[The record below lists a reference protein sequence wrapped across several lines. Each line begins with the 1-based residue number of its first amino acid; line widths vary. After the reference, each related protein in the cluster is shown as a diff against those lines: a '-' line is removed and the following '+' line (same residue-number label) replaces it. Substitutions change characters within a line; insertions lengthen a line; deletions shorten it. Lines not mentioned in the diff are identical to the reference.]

1 MDKQSRFARVIL
13 NGFYAYFAEF
23 ENITLAARTRFEQAE
38 WAIMQDFSSRRID
51 VYKETVMETLEVAR
65 HIAGDQIEELS
76 FWADT
81 RSLYAELVK
90 GMTNFEIAET
100 FYNSIFNSH
109 FGHRSIRN
117 EYAFVFSPQGDVPPV
132 DMGRVVNHYAV
143 EGNLRRAFSQL
154 LEDYAFNIPYENL
167 ERDVTG
173 IVQAI
178 ERHLSTRFDVDRAG
192 LELQVLEHHF
202 FRNKASYIVGRLYVE
217 GDQMPF
223 VLPLLHN
230 ESDDSPAIYV
240 DAFLFGPDQVSLL
253 FSFTRSYFM
262 VDASIPS
269 QYVLFLQQLMPKKE
283 ISEIYSSIG
292 HFRHGKTYFYRT
304 STRHIRSTDDQFM
317 VAPGIKGMVMTVF
330 TLPSYEY
337 VFKIIKDRFT
347 PPKEVTHQIVKDKYH
362 LVKRWDRAG
371 RMADTQE
378 FNNLVFDASRF
389 SPELMDEL
397 YATCPSQIRVN
408 GRALI
413 IKHCYV
419 ERRMNPLNLYLQDA
433 SDDEVNEVMNDYGNA
448 IKQLAAANI
457 FPGDMLLKNFG
468 VTRHGRVVFY
478 DYDEIEPLVDCHF
491 RRIPPPRDEMD
502 EMSDQ
507 PWYSVGRKISSPRSS
522 ACFSPVTRGR
532 GPPSTHN
539 MPTSMMPTSGSVSR
553 IKSVTVSLRTFT
565 PIREGSVSRSDKRG
579 PEHGFTVFNSAWSG
593 FVWQCQ
599 LRSTVATWSAA
610 G

>member
-1 MDKQSRFARVIL
+1 LDRQQRFARVVL
-13 NGFYAYFAEF
+13 NGFYAYFADF
-23 ENITLAARTRFEQAE
+23 ENITLAARTRFEQAQWSRMVE
-38 WAIMQDFSSRRID
+38 VSSRRID
-51 VYKETVMETLEVAR
+51 IYKETVMETLSAAR
-65 HIAGDQIEELS
+65 QIAGEHIDDLS
-76 FWADT
+76 FWSQT
-81 RSLYAELVK
+81 RSIYANLVQ

-109 FGHRSIRN
+109 FGHRGIRN

-132 DMGRVVNHYAV
+132 DMGRVVNRYPVA
-143 EGNLRRAFSQL
+143 GDPASAFDRL
-154 LEDYAFNIPYENL
+154 LDDYAFNVPFEDQA
-167 ERDVTG
+167 RDVAS
-173 IVQAI
+173 ICEAI
-178 ERHLSTRFDVDRAG
+178 DRHMTAHFDVGRGDV
-192 LELQVLEHHF
+192 ELQVLEHHF
-202 FRNKASYIVGRLYVE
+202 FRNKASYIVGRFYCA

-223 VLPLLHN
+223 VLPVLHN
-230 ESDDSPAIYV
+230 DDPAQPAVYV
-240 DAFLFGPDQVSLL
+240 DAFLFGSDQVSLL

-283 ISEIYSSIG
+283 ISEIYSAIG

-304 STRHIRSTDDQFM
+304 STRHIRSTADQFI

-389 SPELMDEL
+389 SEELIKEL
-397 YATCPSQIRVN
+397 NNTCPSQIRIN

-419 ERRMNPLNLYLQDA
+419 ERRMNPLNLYLQEATDE
-433 SDDEVNEVMNDYGNA
+433 EVNEVMNDYGNA

-478 DYDEIEPLVDCHF
+478 DYDEIEPLLDCNF

-502 EMSDQ
+502 EMSGQ
-507 PWYSVGRKISSPRSS
+507 PWYSVGPKDIFPEEFRLF
-522 ACFSPVTRGR
+522 FSGNARAR
-532 GPPSTHN
+532 EAFDAQHADLYDADFWIRLQN
-539 MPTSMMPTSGSVSR
+539 
-553 IKSVTVSLRTFT
+553 KL
-565 PIREGSVSRSDKRG
+565 REGFVEDFYPYPRRVRFSRRL
-579 PEHGFTVFNSAWSG
+579 E
-593 FVWQCQ
+593 
-599 LRSTVATWSAA
+599 AA
-610 G
+610 

>member
-1 MDKQSRFARVIL
+1 MDRQQRFARVIL

-38 WAIMQDFSSRRID
+38 WSSMAEVSSRRTDI
-51 VYKETVMETLEVAR
+51 YKEIVMETLEVAR
-65 HIAGDQIEELS
+65 HIAGQRINDLN
-76 FWADT
+76 FWSGT
-81 RSLYAELVK
+81 RGIYASLVQ

-109 FGHRSIRN
+109 FGHRAIRN

-132 DMGRVVNHYAV
+132 DMGRVVNHYPV
-143 EGNLRRAFSQL
+143 SGDLTNAFNQL
-154 LEDYAFNIPYENL
+154 LDDYAFNIPFEDRA
-167 ERDVTG
+167 RDVASICG
-173 IVQAI
+173 AI
-178 ERHLSTRFDVDRAG
+178 ERHMLTHFDVGRSG
-192 LELQVLEHHF
+192 VELQVLQHHF
-202 FRNKASYIVGRLYVE
+202 FRNKASYIVGRLYCD

-223 VLPLLHN
+223 VLPVLHN
-230 ESDDSPAIYV
+230 DNPAQPAVYV
-240 DAFLFGPDQVSLL
+240 DAFLFGSDQVSLL

-283 ISEIYSSIG
+283 ISEIYSAIG

-304 STRHIRSTDDQFM
+304 STRHIRSSKDHFM

-389 SPELMDEL
+389 SEELMEEL
-397 YATCPSQIRVN
+397 TATCPSQIRVN

-433 SDDEVNEVMNDYGNA
+433 TDDEVNEVMNDYGNA

-478 DYDEIEPLVDCHF
+478 DYDEIEPLLDCNF

-502 EMSDQ
+502 EMAGQ
-507 PWYSVGRKISSPRSS
+507 PWYSVGPKDIFPEEFRLF
-522 ACFSPVTRGR
+522 FSGNARAR
-532 GPPSTHN
+532 EAFDAQHADLYDADFWIRLQN
-539 MPTSMMPTSGSVSR
+539 
-553 IKSVTVSLRTFT
+553 KLR
-565 PIREGSVSRSDKRG
+565 D
-579 PEHGFTVFNSAWSG
+579 G
-593 FVWQCQ
+593 FVEDFYPYPRRVRFSQRQ
-599 LRSTVATWSAA
+599 EAA
-610 G
+610 

>member
-1 MDKQSRFARVIL
+1 MDKQHRFARVIL

-38 WAIMQDFSSRRID
+38 WSSMQDMSSRRID
-51 VYKETVMETLEVAR
+51 IYKKTVMETLQDAR
-65 HIAGDQIEELS
+65 HIAGDHIEELS
-76 FWADT
+76 FWSDT
-81 RSLYAELVK
+81 RAIYAKLVK

-132 DMGRVVNHYAV
+132 DMGRVVRHYLV
-143 EGNLRRAFSQL
+143 ENGMSEAFTQL
-154 LEDYAFNIPYENL
+154 LEDFAFNVPYEDL
-167 ERDVTG
+167 ERDVTS
-173 IVQAI
+173 ITDAI
-178 ERHLSTRFDVDRAG
+178 TAHMATRFDVTRPN

-202 FRNKASYIVGRLYVE
+202 FRNKASYIVGRLYTD

-230 ESDDSPAIYV
+230 DSATNPAIYV

-304 STRHIRSTDDQFM
+304 STRHIRSTDDQFI
-317 VAPGIKGMVMTVF
+317 VAPGIKGMVMAVF

-389 SPELMDEL
+389 SDELMEEL
-397 YATCPSQIRVN
+397 HATCPSQLRVN

-419 ERRMNPLNLYLQDA
+419 ERRMNPLNLYLQEA

-478 DYDEIEPLVDCHF
+478 DYDEIEPLLDCNF

-502 EMSDQ
+502 EMSGQ
-507 PWYSVGRKISSPRSS
+507 PWYSVGPKDIFPEEFRLF
-522 ACFSPVTRGR
+522 FSGNARARAAFDAQHADLYDADFWVGQQ
-532 GPPSTHN
+532 
-539 MPTSMMPTSGSVSR
+539 
-553 IKSVTVSLRTFT
+553 
-565 PIREGSVSRSDKRG
+565 D
-579 PEHGFTVFNSAWSG
+579 
-593 FVWQCQ
+593 Q
-599 LRSTVATWSAA
+599 LRNGVLKDFYPYPRRVRFSQRHEVA
-610 G
+610 

>member
-1 MDKQSRFARVIL
+1 MDRQQRFARVIL

-38 WAIMQDFSSRRID
+38 WSSMAEVSSRRID
-51 VYKETVMETLEVAR
+51 IYKEIVMETLEVAR
-65 HIAGDQIEELS
+65 HIAGQRINDLN
-76 FWADT
+76 FWSGT
-81 RSLYAELVK
+81 RGIYASLVQ

-109 FGHRSIRN
+109 FGHRAIRN

-132 DMGRVVNHYAV
+132 DMGRVVNHYPV
-143 EGNLRRAFSQL
+143 SGDLSNAFNRL
-154 LEDYAFNIPYENL
+154 LDDYAFNIPFEDRA
-167 ERDVTG
+167 RDVASICG
-173 IVQAI
+173 AI
-178 ERHLSTRFDVDRAG
+178 ERHMLTHFDGGRSGV
-192 LELQVLEHHF
+192 ELQVLQHHF
-202 FRNKASYIVGRLYVE
+202 FRNKASYIVGRLYCD

-223 VLPLLHN
+223 VLPVLHN
-230 ESDDSPAIYV
+230 DNPAQPAVYV
-240 DAFLFGPDQVSLL
+240 DAFLFGSDQVSLL

-283 ISEIYSSIG
+283 ISEIYSAIG

-304 STRHIRSTDDQFM
+304 STRHIRSSKDHFM

-389 SPELMDEL
+389 SEELMEEL
-397 YATCPSQIRVN
+397 TATCPSQIRVN

-433 SDDEVNEVMNDYGNA
+433 TDDEVNEVMNDYGNA

-478 DYDEIEPLVDCHF
+478 DYDEIEPLLDCNF

-502 EMSDQ
+502 EMAGQ
-507 PWYSVGRKISSPRSS
+507 PWYSVGPKDIFPEEFRLF
-522 ACFSPVTRGR
+522 FSGNARAR
-532 GPPSTHN
+532 EAFDAQHADLYDADFWIRLQN
-539 MPTSMMPTSGSVSR
+539 
-553 IKSVTVSLRTFT
+553 KLR
-565 PIREGSVSRSDKRG
+565 D
-579 PEHGFTVFNSAWSG
+579 G
-593 FVWQCQ
+593 FVEDFYPYPRRVRFSQRQ
-599 LRSTVATWSAA
+599 EAA
-610 G
+610 

>member
-1 MDKQSRFARVIL
+1 MDKQHRFARVIL

-38 WAIMQDFSSRRID
+38 WSSMQDMSSRRID
-51 VYKETVMETLEVAR
+51 IYKKTVMETLQDAR
-65 HIAGDQIEELS
+65 HIAGDHIEELS
-76 FWADT
+76 FWSDT
-81 RSLYAELVK
+81 RAIYAKLVK

-132 DMGRVVNHYAV
+132 DMGRVVRHYPV
-143 EGNLRRAFSQL
+143 ESGMSEAFTQL
-154 LEDYAFNIPYENL
+154 LEDFAFNVPYEDL
-167 ERDVTG
+167 ERDVTS
-173 IVQAI
+173 ITDAI
-178 ERHLSTRFDVDRAG
+178 TAHMATRFDVTRPN

-202 FRNKASYIVGRLYVE
+202 FRNKASYIVGRLYSD

-230 ESDDSPAIYV
+230 DSATNPAIYV

-304 STRHIRSTDDQFM
+304 STRHIRSTDDQFI
-317 VAPGIKGMVMTVF
+317 VAPGIKGMVMAVF

-389 SPELMDEL
+389 SDELMEEL
-397 YATCPSQIRVN
+397 HATCPSQLRVN

-419 ERRMNPLNLYLQDA
+419 ERRMNPLNLYLQEA

-478 DYDEIEPLVDCHF
+478 DYDEIEPLLDCNF

-502 EMSDQ
+502 EMSGQ
-507 PWYSVGRKISSPRSS
+507 PWYSVGPKDIFPEEFRLF
-522 ACFSPVTRGR
+522 FSGNARARAAFDAQHADLYDADFWVGQQ
-532 GPPSTHN
+532 
-539 MPTSMMPTSGSVSR
+539 
-553 IKSVTVSLRTFT
+553 
-565 PIREGSVSRSDKRG
+565 D
-579 PEHGFTVFNSAWSG
+579 
-593 FVWQCQ
+593 Q
-599 LRSTVATWSAA
+599 LRNGVLKDFYPYPRRVRFSQRHEVA
-610 G
+610 

>member
-1 MDKQSRFARVIL
+1 MDRQQRFARVIL

-23 ENITLAARTRFEQAE
+23 ENITLAARTRFEQAQWPRMAE
-38 WAIMQDFSSRRID
+38 VSSRRID
-51 VYKETVMETLEVAR
+51 IYKETVMETLSVAR
-65 HIAGDQIEELS
+65 QIAGEQINDLG
-76 FWADT
+76 FWSAT
-81 RSLYAELVK
+81 RSIYASLVQGK
-90 GMTNFEIAET
+90 TNFEIAET

-109 FGHRSIRN
+109 FGHRGIRN

-132 DMGRVVNHYAV
+132 DMGRVVNRYPVA
-143 EGNLRRAFSQL
+143 GDPAGAFSRL
-154 LEDYAFNIPYENL
+154 LDDYAFNIPFEDR
-167 ERDVTG
+167 ERDVAS
-173 IVQAI
+173 ICAAI
-178 ERHLSTRFDVDRAG
+178 ERHMTAHFDVGRSSV
-192 LELQVLEHHF
+192 ELQVLEHHF
-202 FRNKASYIVGRLYVE
+202 FRNKASYIVGRLYCD

-223 VLPLLHN
+223 VLPVLHN
-230 ESDDSPAIYV
+230 DDPAQPAVYV
-240 DAFLFGPDQVSLL
+240 DAFLFGSDQVSLL

-283 ISEIYSSIG
+283 ISEIYSAIG

-304 STRHIRSTDDQFM
+304 STRHIRSTEDRFI

-389 SPELMDEL
+389 SDELMEEL
-397 YATCPSQIRVN
+397 NTTCPSQIRVN

-419 ERRMNPLNLYLQDA
+419 ERRMNPLNLYLQNA
-433 SDDEVNEVMNDYGNA
+433 TDDEVNEVMNDYGNA

-478 DYDEIEPLVDCHF
+478 DYDEIEPLLDCNF

-502 EMSDQ
+502 EMSGQ
-507 PWYSVGRKISSPRSS
+507 PWYSVGPKDIFPEEFRLF
-522 ACFSPVTRGR
+522 FSGNARAR
-532 GPPSTHN
+532 EAFDAQHADLYDADFWIRLQN
-539 MPTSMMPTSGSVSR
+539 
-553 IKSVTVSLRTFT
+553 KL
-565 PIREGSVSRSDKRG
+565 REGFVEDFYPYPRRVRFSRPK
-579 PEHGFTVFNSAWSG
+579 E
-593 FVWQCQ
+593 
-599 LRSTVATWSAA
+599 AA
-610 G
+610 

>member
-1 MDKQSRFARVIL
+1 MDRQQRFARVIL

-38 WAIMQDFSSRRID
+38 WSSMAEVSSRRID
-51 VYKETVMETLEVAR
+51 IYKEIVMETLEVAR
-65 HIAGDQIEELS
+65 HIAGQRINDLN
-76 FWADT
+76 FWSGT
-81 RSLYAELVK
+81 RGIYASLVQ

-109 FGHRSIRN
+109 FGHRAIRN

-132 DMGRVVNHYAV
+132 DMGRVVNHYPV
-143 EGNLRRAFSQL
+143 SGDLSNAFNQL
-154 LEDYAFNIPYENL
+154 LDDYAFNIPFEDRA
-167 ERDVTG
+167 RDVASICG
-173 IVQAI
+173 AI
-178 ERHLSTRFDVDRAG
+178 ERHMLTHFDGGRSGV
-192 LELQVLEHHF
+192 ELQVLQHHF
-202 FRNKASYIVGRLYVE
+202 FRNKASYIVGRLYCD

-223 VLPLLHN
+223 VLPVLHN
-230 ESDDSPAIYV
+230 DNPAQPAVYV
-240 DAFLFGPDQVSLL
+240 DAFLFGSDQVSLL

-283 ISEIYSSIG
+283 ISEIYSAIG

-304 STRHIRSTDDQFM
+304 STRHIRSSKDHFM

-389 SPELMDEL
+389 SEELMEEL
-397 YATCPSQIRVN
+397 TATCPSQIRVN

-433 SDDEVNEVMNDYGNA
+433 TDDEVNEVMNDYGNA

-478 DYDEIEPLVDCHF
+478 DYDEIEPLLDCNF

-502 EMSDQ
+502 EMAGQ
-507 PWYSVGRKISSPRSS
+507 PWYSVGPKDIFPEEFRLF
-522 ACFSPVTRGR
+522 FSGNARAR
-532 GPPSTHN
+532 EAFDAQHADLYDADFWIRLQN
-539 MPTSMMPTSGSVSR
+539 
-553 IKSVTVSLRTFT
+553 KLR
-565 PIREGSVSRSDKRG
+565 D
-579 PEHGFTVFNSAWSG
+579 G
-593 FVWQCQ
+593 FVEDFYPYPRRVRFSQRQ
-599 LRSTVATWSAA
+599 EAA
-610 G
+610 

>member
-1 MDKQSRFARVIL
+1 LDRQQRFARVIL

-23 ENITLAARTRFEQAE
+23 ENITLAARTRFEQAQWPRMAE
-38 WAIMQDFSSRRID
+38 VSSRRID
-51 VYKETVMETLEVAR
+51 IYKETVMETLSVAR
-65 HIAGDQIEELS
+65 QIAGEQINDLG
-76 FWADT
+76 FWSAT
-81 RSLYAELVK
+81 RSIYASLVQGK
-90 GMTNFEIAET
+90 TNFEIAET

-109 FGHRSIRN
+109 FGHRGIRN

-132 DMGRVVNHYAV
+132 DMGRVVNRYPVA
-143 EGNLRRAFSQL
+143 GDPAGAFSRL
-154 LEDYAFNIPYENL
+154 LDDYAFNIPFEDR
-167 ERDVTG
+167 ERDVAS
-173 IVQAI
+173 ICAAI
-178 ERHLSTRFDVDRAG
+178 ERHMTAHFDLGRDSV
-192 LELQVLEHHF
+192 ELQVLEHHF
-202 FRNKASYIVGRLYVE
+202 FRNKASYIVGRFYCD

-223 VLPLLHN
+223 VLPVLHN
-230 ESDDSPAIYV
+230 DDPAQPAVYV
-240 DAFLFGPDQVSLL
+240 DAFLFGSDQVSLL

-283 ISEIYSSIG
+283 ISEIYSAIG

-304 STRHIRSTDDQFM
+304 STRHIRSTEDRFI

-389 SPELMDEL
+389 SDELMEEL
-397 YATCPSQIRVN
+397 NTTCPSQIRVN

-419 ERRMNPLNLYLQDA
+419 ERRMNPLNLYLQNA
-433 SDDEVNEVMNDYGNA
+433 TDDEVNEVMNDYGNA

-478 DYDEIEPLVDCHF
+478 DYDEIEPLLDCNF

-502 EMSDQ
+502 EMSGQ
-507 PWYSVGRKISSPRSS
+507 PWYSVGPKDIFPEEFRLF
-522 ACFSPVTRGR
+522 FSGNARAR
-532 GPPSTHN
+532 EAFDAQHADLYDADFWIRLQN
-539 MPTSMMPTSGSVSR
+539 
-553 IKSVTVSLRTFT
+553 KL
-565 PIREGSVSRSDKRG
+565 REGFVEDFYPYPRRVRFSRPK
-579 PEHGFTVFNSAWSG
+579 E
-593 FVWQCQ
+593 
-599 LRSTVATWSAA
+599 AA
-610 G
+610 

>member
-1 MDKQSRFARVIL
+1 MDKQDRFARVIL

-38 WAIMQDFSSRRID
+38 WSGMQDISSRRID
-51 VYKETVMETLEVAR
+51 IYKEKVMETLAVAR
-65 HIAGDQIEELS
+65 HIAGNQIEELT
-76 FWADT
+76 FWSET
-81 RSLYAELVK
+81 RALYAELVK

-132 DMGRVVNHYAV
+132 DMGRVVNHFAV
-143 EGNLRRAFSQL
+143 NGDLAGAFGDL
-154 LEDYAFNIPYENL
+154 LAAYAFNIPYEDL
-167 ERDVTG
+167 DRDVGYIEGAITRHLQPQFDVTG
-173 IVQAI
+173 GGV
-178 ERHLSTRFDVDRAG
+178 
-192 LELQVLEHHF
+192 ELQVLEHHF
-202 FRNKASYIVGRLYVE
+202 FRNKASYIVGRLYVD

-230 ESDDSPAIYV
+230 DSADKPAVYV

-262 VDASIPS
+262 VDASVPS

-283 ISEIYSSIG
+283 ISEIYSAIG

-304 STRHIRSTDDQFM
+304 STRHVRSTSDQFI

-389 SPELMDEL
+389 SHELMEEL

-408 GRALI
+408 ARALI

-419 ERRMNPLNLYLQDA
+419 ERRMNPLNLYLQEA

-478 DYDEIEPLVDCHF
+478 DYDEIEPLIDCHF
-491 RRIPPPRDEMD
+491 RRIPPPRDELD
-502 EMSDQ
+502 EMSDR
-507 PWYSVGRKISSPRSS
+507 PWYSVGPKDIFPEEFRLFFSGNARARVAFDAQHADLYDADFWIGQQEQIRNGVVEDFYPYPRRIR
-522 ACFSPVTRGR
+522 FSQRQ
-532 GPPSTHN
+532 
-539 MPTSMMPTSGSVSR
+539 
-553 IKSVTVSLRTFT
+553 K
-565 PIREGSVSRSDKRG
+565 
-579 PEHGFTVFNSAWSG
+579 
-593 FVWQCQ
+593 
-599 LRSTVATWSAA
+599 VA
-610 G
+610 

>member
-23 ENITLAARTRFEQAE
+23 ENITLAARTRFELAE
-38 WAIMQDFSSRRID
+38 WSSMQDISSRRID
-51 VYKETVMETLEVAR
+51 IYKETVMETLAVAR
-65 HIAGDQIEELS
+65 QIAGDQIEELP

-81 RSLYAELVK
+81 RALYAELVK

-132 DMGRVVNHYAV
+132 DMGRVVNHFAV
-143 EGNLRRAFSQL
+143 SGDLPGAFREL
-154 LEDYAFNIPYENL
+154 LNAYAFNIPFEDL
-167 ERDVTG
+167 DRDVASIEG
-173 IVQAI
+173 AI
-178 ERHLSTRFDVDRAG
+178 TRHLQPQFDVTRPG
-192 LELQVLEHHF
+192 LELQVLEHHL
-202 FRNKASYIVGRLYVE
+202 FRNKASYIVGRLYVD

-230 ESDDSPAIYV
+230 DSPDKPAVYV

-262 VDASIPS
+262 VDASVPS

-283 ISEIYSSIG
+283 ISEIYSAIG

-304 STRHIRSTDDQFM
+304 STRHVRSTNGQFI

-389 SPELMDEL
+389 SGELMEEL

-419 ERRMNPLNLYLQDA
+419 ERRMNPLNLYLQEA

-478 DYDEIEPLVDCHF
+478 DYDEIEPLIDCHF
-491 RRIPPPRDEMD
+491 RRIPPPRDELD
-502 EMSDQ
+502 EMSGQ
-507 PWYSVGRKISSPRSS
+507 PWYSVGPKDIFPEEFRLFFSGNARARAAFDAQHADLYDADFWTGQQEQIRNGVVEDFYPYPRRIR
-522 ACFSPVTRGR
+522 FSQRQ
-532 GPPSTHN
+532 
-539 MPTSMMPTSGSVSR
+539 
-553 IKSVTVSLRTFT
+553 K
-565 PIREGSVSRSDKRG
+565 
-579 PEHGFTVFNSAWSG
+579 
-593 FVWQCQ
+593 
-599 LRSTVATWSAA
+599 VA
-610 G
+610 

>member
-1 MDKQSRFARVIL
+1 MDRQQRLARVIL

-38 WAIMQDFSSRRID
+38 WPSMAEVSSRRID
-51 VYKETVMETLEVAR
+51 IYKEIVMETLSVAR
-65 HIAGDQIEELS
+65 HIAGPHINDLN
-76 FWADT
+76 FWSGT
-81 RSLYAELVK
+81 RGIYASLVQ

-109 FGHRSIRN
+109 FGHRAIRN

-132 DMGRVVNHYAV
+132 DMGRVVNHYPVA
-143 EGNLRRAFSQL
+143 GDLGRAFNQL
-154 LEDYAFNIPYENL
+154 LDDYAFNIPFEDRA
-167 ERDVTG
+167 RDVASICG
-173 IVQAI
+173 AI
-178 ERHLSTRFDVDRAG
+178 ERHMLSHFDTGREGV
-192 LELQVLEHHF
+192 ELQVLQHHF
-202 FRNKASYIVGRLYVE
+202 FRNKASYIVGRLYCE

-223 VLPLLHN
+223 VLPVLHN
-230 ESDDSPAIYV
+230 DDAAQPAVYV
-240 DAFLFGPDQVSLL
+240 DAFLFGSDQVSLL

-304 STRHIRSTDDQFM
+304 STRHIRSTEDQFI

-330 TLPSYEY
+330 TLPSFEY

-378 FNNLVFDASRF
+378 FNNLVFDASQF
-389 SPELMDEL
+389 SDELMEEL
-397 YATCPSQIRVN
+397 TATCPSQIRVN

-433 SDDEVNEVMNDYGNA
+433 TDDEVNEVMNDYGNA

-478 DYDEIEPLVDCHF
+478 DYDEIEPLLECNF

-502 EMSDQ
+502 EMAEQ
-507 PWYSVGRKISSPRSS
+507 PWYSVGPKDIFPEEFRLF
-522 ACFSPVTRGR
+522 FSGNARTREAFDAQHADLYDADFWVR
-532 GPPSTHN
+532 LQN
-539 MPTSMMPTSGSVSR
+539 
-553 IKSVTVSLRTFT
+553 KLR
-565 PIREGSVSRSDKRG
+565 D
-579 PEHGFTVFNSAWSG
+579 G
-593 FVWQCQ
+593 FVEDFYPYPRRVRFSRRQE
-599 LRSTVATWSAA
+599 AA
-610 G
+610 

>member
-1 MDKQSRFARVIL
+1 MDRQQRFARVIL

-38 WAIMQDFSSRRID
+38 WSSMAEVSSRRID
-51 VYKETVMETLEVAR
+51 IYKEIVMETLEVAR
-65 HIAGDQIEELS
+65 HIAGQRINDLN
-76 FWADT
+76 FWSGT
-81 RSLYAELVK
+81 RGIYASLVQ

-109 FGHRSIRN
+109 FGHRAIRN

-132 DMGRVVNHYAV
+132 DMGRVVNHYPV
-143 EGNLRRAFSQL
+143 SGDLSNAFNQL
-154 LEDYAFNIPYENL
+154 LDDYAFNIPFEDRA
-167 ERDVTG
+167 RDVASICG
-173 IVQAI
+173 AI
-178 ERHLSTRFDVDRAG
+178 ERHMLTHFDGGRSGV
-192 LELQVLEHHF
+192 ELQVLQHHF
-202 FRNKASYIVGRLYVE
+202 FRNKASYIVGRLYCD

-223 VLPLLHN
+223 VLPVLHN
-230 ESDDSPAIYV
+230 DNPTQPAVYV
-240 DAFLFGPDQVSLL
+240 DAFLFGSDQVSLL

-283 ISEIYSSIG
+283 ISEIYSAIG

-304 STRHIRSTDDQFM
+304 STRHIRSSKDQFM

-389 SPELMDEL
+389 SEELMEEL
-397 YATCPSQIRVN
+397 TATCPSQIRVN

-433 SDDEVNEVMNDYGNA
+433 TDDEVNEVMNDYGNA

-478 DYDEIEPLVDCHF
+478 DYDEIEPLLDCNF

-502 EMSDQ
+502 EMAGQ
-507 PWYSVGRKISSPRSS
+507 PWYSVGPKDIFPEEFRLF
-522 ACFSPVTRGR
+522 FSGNARAR
-532 GPPSTHN
+532 EAFDAQHADLYDADFWIRLQN
-539 MPTSMMPTSGSVSR
+539 
-553 IKSVTVSLRTFT
+553 KLR
-565 PIREGSVSRSDKRG
+565 D
-579 PEHGFTVFNSAWSG
+579 G
-593 FVWQCQ
+593 FVEDFYPYPRRVRFSQRQ
-599 LRSTVATWSAA
+599 EAA
-610 G
+610 